1 MVRVG
6 QRVLTTRF
14 KVVRILQIEEK
25 GYLVLCDGLKKKI
38 KYEEVFNVIDGPSE
52 PETEDLGFTTLKVE
66 SDWVKKALPFALGCE
81 VRWEINLKGAIL
93 GVNGFVLDSTYCR
106 TILSESG
113 VSKAER
119 YWIVPTHLLC
129 SAFI

>member
-6 QRVLTTRF
+6 QRVLTTGF

-25 GYLVLCDGLKKKI
+25 GYLVLCEGLKKKI
-38 KYEEVFNVIDGPSE
+38 KYEQVFNVIDGPTE
-52 PETEDLGFTTLKVE
+52 PETEDLGYTTIKVE
-66 SDWVKKALPFALGCE
+66 GSWVKKAHPFALGCE
-81 VRWEINLKGAIL
+81 VRWEVNLNGAVL
-93 GVNGFVLDSTYCR
+93 EVNGFVLDSHYYR
-106 TILSESG
+106 TTLSESG

-119 YWIVPTHLLC
+119 YWIVPTHLLR